1 MPELHAPWLEIAI
14 FFPLLT
20 AILIGFVPS
29 LVWRWKISST
39 VAGLVT
45 AITVV
50 DWFDFLSLKTFEAHD
65 PYSLSQSLFGRE
77 YVVVDEFNAP
87 LLALASVLFF
97 AVNWL
102 TPSSKRERFPF
113 GLTLLSM
120 TLLLALLST
129 REPVGVIGLLA
140 ALNLLPLVE
149 LRQRGQVWQMFAA
162 YQCLS
167 LGLMIGGWWLIETN
181 PHKSPNSTLGTVLLA
196 IGLLVRCGFIPFH
209 SWMVDLFDR
218 ASLGTALLFV
228 TPMAGVYGVVR
239 LLLPVASETLLQFIT
254 IGSLATAF
262 YASGMVLVQ
271 NCTRKFYCFLFLAN
285 SSLILVGLESLT
297 ATGLTASFS
306 LWLSTNISLM
316 SLGLIIRSLEGR
328 VSRLNLQRYHG
339 LFQQMPLL
347 AAFFLTATLA
357 SIGFPGTIGF
367 VGVELLVESVTHT
380 NLVYGIVVLGTMA
393 LNGIAAM
400 RVYFRLFTG
409 TTAPASISMQP
420 RVIEQC
426 VIWLMMVLMIGG
438 GLYPQPGVKTRYHA
452 ATELLRRRGNILDP
466 NELLQS
472 EPLLETQPLLTN
484 TNR

>member
-14 FFPLLT
+14 FIPLLT
-20 AILIGFVPS
+20 AIVIGLIPN
-29 LVWRWKISST
+29 LVWRWKISSF
-39 VAGLVT
+39 VAGVVSL
-45 AITVV
+45 ITVV
-50 DWFDFLSLKTFEAHD
+50 DWFDFLSLKSFEAHD
-65 PYSLSQSLFGRE
+65 PYSLAQSLFGRE
-77 YVVVDEFNAP
+77 IIVVDEFNAP
-87 LLALASVLFF
+87 LLALASLLFF
-97 AVNWL
+97 SVIWL

-120 TLLLALLST
+120 TLLLSLLST
-129 REPVGVIGLLA
+129 REPRAVIVFLA

-167 LGLMIGGWWLIETN
+167 LGLMVGGWWLIEGNPPRSTN
-181 PHKSPNSTLGTVLLA
+181 ATTGSALLA
-196 IGLLVRCGFIPFH
+196 VGLLIRCGFIPFH

-239 LLLPVASETLLQFIT
+239 LLLPIASETVLQFIT

-271 NCTRKFYCFLFLAN
+271 NCTRKFYCYLFLAN
-285 SSLILVGLESLT
+285 SSLMLVGLESMT
-297 ATGLTASFS
+297 AIGLTASFS
-306 LWLSTNISLM
+306 LWLSINISLM

-328 VSRLNLQRYHG
+328 VGRLNLNRYHG

-347 AAFFLTATLA
+347 AAFFLIATLA

-380 NLVYGIVVLGTMA
+380 NLIYGIIVLATMA

-438 GLYPQPGVKTRYHA
+438 GLYPQPGVMTRHHA
-452 ATELLRRRGNILDP
+452 ATEILRRRETIDQPVMQHPSGNQ
-466 NELLQS
+466 EVKVVH
-472 EPLLETQPLLTN
+472 
-484 TNR
+484 